1 MNGFNSA
8 NDTSGHFEKIGGT
21 TMFHAS
27 PHDTRKSMIAG
38 QNALC
43 VMAEISQWCTN
54 NACDSNVHEA
64 KVSNVLAKERAT
76 KVHHESDEKN
86 EVRVG
91 KKAGDWTQP
100 AKHVPINCFFET

>member
-1 MNGFNSA
+1 MRYALWLKSVNG
-8 NDTSGHFEKIGGT
+8 
-21 TMFHAS
+21 
-27 PHDTRKSMIAG
+27 
-38 QNALC
+38 
-43 VMAEISQWCTN
+43 TN

-100 AKHVPINCFFET
+100 AKHVPINCFFENTQQQSRA